1 MENWRVLAVGCRS
14 TMTSAA
20 VNRLAFPP
28 CALLAMA
35 LASLEDRSFL
45 SVWTDPK
52 SPSRIRP
59 GRHPHIRA

>member
-1 MENWRVLAVGCRS
+1 MENWRVMAVGCRS
-14 TMTSAA
+14 TMTAA
-20 VNRLAFPP
+20 ANRLAFPP

-59 GRHPHIRA
+59 GRHPLFRA